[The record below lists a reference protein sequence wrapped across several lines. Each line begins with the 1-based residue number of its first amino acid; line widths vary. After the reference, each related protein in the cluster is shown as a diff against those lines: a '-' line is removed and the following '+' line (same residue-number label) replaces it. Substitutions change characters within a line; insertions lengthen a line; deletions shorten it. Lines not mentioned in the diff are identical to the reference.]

1 MPASPD
7 PVTTLRFDVKL
18 DGHDLG
24 MFTGCEGLSAKMDM
38 HQHPEGGQNNYVQ
51 NIPSRYSFTPI
62 TLSRAVDTSKG
73 SLAAWFTKYYDGNV
87 GGGTGAITAYDGTG
101 KQVAQWNL
109 ADVYPSAWSG
119 PAFHI
124 DGDGVANESV
134 ELVHHGFIEH
144 GG

>member
-1 MPASPD
+1 MALPAD

-18 DGHDLG
+18 DGQDLG

-38 HQHPEGGQNNYVQ
+38 HQYAEGGQNGYVQ

-62 TLSRAVDTSKG
+62 TLTRPVDTAKG
-73 SLAAWFTKYYDGNV
+73 SLAAWFTKYYDRRPR
-87 GGGTGAITAYDGTG
+87 GGTGAITAYDGTG

-109 ADVYPSAWSG
+109 LDVYPSAWSG
-119 PAFHI
+119 PAFHV
-124 DGDGVANESV
+124 DGEGVANESV
-134 ELVHHGFIEH
+134 ELVHHGFIDA